1 MAQTHQYCTFKL
13 ANLWFGVEVLRVQ
26 EVLREQELTRV
37 PLSSPVIRGLIN
49 LRGQLV
55 TAFDMRKRLGMP
67 DRNSGQAPMNVV
79 IRAGDGAVS
88 LEVDEI
94 GDVLSVET
102 GNFERPPETVQ
113 GAARE
118 LIRGVHKLSD
128 RLLLILDTQKALEIP
143 AN

>member
-1 MAQTHQYCTFKL
+1 M
-13 ANLWFGVEVLRVQ
+13 
-26 EVLREQELTRV
+26 

-55 TAFDMRKRLGMP
+55 TALDMRKRLGMP
-67 DRNSGQAPMNVV
+67 ERDAGKSSMNVV

-94 GDVLSVET
+94 GDVLTVET

-113 GAARE
+113 GTARE
-118 LIRGVHKLSD
+118 LIQGVHKLSD
-128 RLLLILDTQKALEIP
+128 RLLLILDTQKALEIST
-143 AN
+143 N